1 MTITSKLTSITLL
14 ICLTFGYAF
23 YEKSK
28 IDKMQSST
36 GEILQVLPEFTMY
49 NVTNNTP
56 ISSADIIRGSK
67 KGAMVHFWGTWC
79 APCERELPSF
89 IEFSRKFKDMGI
101 NFYIVAVNDDVKKVK
116 KFLRKFKDVPQNIKF
131 TLDPTG
137 VTLPLFGTVKVP
149 ETYLFDNIGNHL
161 VKFVGPQ
168 DWNLPNFY
176 KRVVRN
182 VEKSFSSDENSI
194 STNQ

>member
-1 MTITSKLTSITLL
+1 VTITQKLTSIALL
-14 ICLTFGYAF
+14 IVVTFGYSF
-23 YEKSK
+23 YEKSI
-28 IDKMQSST
+28 IDTMQEDK

-49 NVTNNTP
+49 NVEDNAP
-56 ISSADIIRGSK
+56 ISSRDIIRGSK

-79 APCERELPSF
+79 APCEREMPSF
-89 IEFSRKFKDMGI
+89 IDFSKKFKNMGL

-116 KFLRKFKDVPQNIKF
+116 KFLKKFKDLPENIKF

-149 ETYLFDNIGNHL
+149 ETYLFDNTGKHL
-161 VKFVGPQ
+161 VKFIGPQ
-168 DWNLPNFY
+168 DWNLPDFY

-182 VEKSFSSDENSI
+182 VEKSFSPSKESI
-194 STNQ
+194 STNN

>member
-1 MTITSKLTSITLL
+1 VTISAKLISIALL
-14 ICLTFGYAF
+14 ITITFGYAF
-23 YEKSK
+23 YEKSV
-28 IDKMQSST
+28 ISEMQSDS

-49 NVTNNTP
+49 NL
-56 ISSADIIRGSK
+56 ADNRPMPSTEIIKGST

-89 IEFSRKFKDMGI
+89 IEFSKKFKDKGI
-101 NFYIVAVNDDVKKVK
+101 NFYLVAVNDDAKKVEK
-116 KFLRKFKDVPQNIKF
+116 YMSKYKNMPKNIKI
-131 TLDPTG
+131 TLDPKG

-149 ETYLFDNIGNHL
+149 ETYLFDNMGNHL
-161 VKFVGPQ
+161 VKFIGPQ

-182 VEKSFSSDENSI
+182 VEKSFTSNKNAI
-194 STNQ
+194 STNN

>member
-1 MTITSKLTSITLL
+1 
-14 ICLTFGYAF
+14 
-23 YEKSK
+23 
-28 IDKMQSST
+28 MQSST